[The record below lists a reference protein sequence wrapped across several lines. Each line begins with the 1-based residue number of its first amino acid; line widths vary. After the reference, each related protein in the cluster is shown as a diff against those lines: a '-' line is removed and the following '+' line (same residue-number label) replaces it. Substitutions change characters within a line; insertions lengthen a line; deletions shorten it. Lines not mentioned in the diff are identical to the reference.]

1 MIVLCCSIVFSFT
14 SCLSSYCVCTWLIDS
29 LSLFSCFHLLSYSLS
44 LQHFSHVEVLLQCH
58 AFFPGLPITYSLS
71 VHLAEL
77 IVDLKRGN
85 SLGIGVTKGRNRQF
99 SALLL
104 SSGFFSPLM
113 LKFKSTSFFG
123 FISCYLGG
131 YVSCLV
137 KPSPTFLSH

>member
-1 MIVLCCSIVFSFT
+1 M
-14 SCLSSYCVCTWLIDS
+14 SSYCVCTWLIGS
-29 LSLFSCFHLLSYSLS
+29 LSLFSCFHLLLYSLS
-44 LQHFSHVEVLLQCH
+44 LQHFSHVEVLLQCY
-58 AFFPGLPITYSLS
+58 AFFPGLLITYSLS

-85 SLGIGVTKGRNRQF
+85 SLGIGVTEGRNRQF

-113 LKFKSTSFFG
+113 LKFKSTTFFG